1 MQAQPHLVR
10 GEVRADEGHPAAV
23 QGEGHRH
30 SALVA
35 AHAQHTARDTGGVD
49 LPRVRLHQRR
59 CVKSITISS
68 TLSTSRGGN

>member
-10 GEVRADEGHPAAV
+10 GKVRADEGYPAAV

-35 AHAQHTARDTGGVD
+35 AHAQHTARDAGGID

-59 CVKSITISS
+59 YVKSIS